1 MFPLGWIMN
10 MPCYLSN
17 KKRSLWKR
25 NNWAT
30 AIHYTVNTKNPLF
43 AVYLWNLFIK
53 AIALMETYLHPLAY
67 ISIFTPTTY
76 VLYENSKCRCII
88 NVHPWRQW
96 GMSYWI
102 VPVKTTV
109 TQLLF
114 AKFAGAW
121 SSQTFLAANKPFSY
135 GCDYY
140 IKLTREN

>member
-1 MFPLGWIMN
+1 MKKKQ
-10 MPCYLSN
+10 LSN
-17 KKRSLWKR
+17 CNSLYCE
-25 NNWAT
+25 
-30 AIHYTVNTKNPLF
+30 HKNPLF

-102 VPVKTTV
+102 TPVKTTVKTTV